1 MKLTYGNRFVE
12 LSLPKNWTFDS
23 VQLPPA
29 QTANSSLDQ
38 SLVGA
43 LENPVG
49 LPPLQEYLKGKS
61 RILIVVPDGTRRCP
75 LPEILPILLD
85 YMPKGRDVSLRV
97 AVANGTHSAM
107 SEMELRQHLGDEVF
121 KHCDIV
127 QHNAKSNDCVE
138 VGTTNRGTRVRVN
151 PILLDAQAI
160 IAVGPVLHHYF
171 AGFGGGPKLIVP
183 GLAALETTLHNH
195 GLIRM
200 LDGHLNPDCREG
212 ILDGNPVSED
222 IAEAVAFCPPV
233 FHLGFILGTERTITR
248 ALAGDLLATHRTLA
262 KEYHRT
268 HLQIVPEQ
276 RPLVLASAGGAP
288 LDCNLIQSHKGLHR
302 AFRLLSPGGT
312 LVYFARCEQGIG
324 SETFLQWFDFE
335 SAAEMSAHL
344 AEHYTL
350 NGHTALTLKE
360 KADVGQIFFVS
371 ELPKKIIKKMGLHP
385 VSLRKG
391 AAFPLSEIYKQ
402 SLQGRGWIIP
412 RAGEV
417 LPLTLS
423 QIRAEDREVLEKAQ
437 GS

>member
-1 MKLTYGNRFVE
+1 MKLAYGNRFVE
-12 LSLPKNWTFDS
+12 LNLPKDWTFDS
-23 VQLPPA
+23 VQLPHA
-29 QTANSSLDQ
+29 QTSNSSLRQ
-38 SLVGA
+38 FIEEA
-43 LENPVG
+43 LDNPIG
-49 LPPLQEYLKGKS
+49 LPPLHEYLEGKS
-61 RILIVVPDGTRRCP
+61 RILIVVPDGTRRCS

-85 YMPKGRDVSLRV
+85 YLPKGREVSLRV
-97 AVANGTHSAM
+97 VVANGTHSAM
-107 SEMELRQHLGDEVF
+107 SEPELRPHLGDEVF
-121 KHCDIV
+121 NRCKIL
-127 QHNAKSNDCVE
+127 QHNAKANDGVE
-138 VGTTNRGTRVRVN
+138 IGTTRRGTRVIVN
-151 PILLDAQAI
+151 PILLEAQAI

-200 LDGHLNPDCREG
+200 PDGHLNPDCREG

-233 FHLGFILGTERTITR
+233 FHLGFILGGEGTISR
-248 ALAGDLLATHRTLA
+248 ALAGDLLTTHRALA

-324 SETFLQWFDFE
+324 SETFLPWFDFD
-335 SAAEMSAHL
+335 SAEKMSAHL

-350 NGHTALTLKE
+350 NGHTALALKE
-360 KADVGQIFFVS
+360 KADAGHIFLVS
-371 ELPKKIIKKMGLHP
+371 ELPDKIVRKMGLHP
-385 VSLRKG
+385 VSLKKSG
-391 AAFPLSEIYKQ
+391 AFPLDEMYKQ
-402 SLQGRGWIIP
+402 SLQGGGWVVP

-417 LPLTLS
+417 LPLTPA
-423 QIRAEDREVLEKAQ
+423 QIQAEDRE
-437 GS
+437 